1 MKNSLGLILKVL
13 GISLILSYI
22 LKYIGPWLALQPT
35 TFNGLIGISL
45 TPMAI
50 ALFLIY
56 KSQID

>member
-1 MKNSLGLILKVL
+1 MKNSLGLTLKVL

-22 LKYIGPWLALQPT
+22 LKYIGPGLALEPT
-35 TFNGLIGISL
+35 TLNGLIGISL
-45 TPMAI
+45 TPIAI

>member
-1 MKNSLGLILKVL
+1 
-13 GISLILSYI
+13 
-22 LKYIGPWLALQPT
+22 LKYIGPWLALEPT

-50 ALFLIY
+50 AIFLWL

>member
-1 MKNSLGLILKVL
+1 MKNSLGLVLKVL
-13 GISLILSYI
+13 GISLILSCI
-22 LKYIGPWLALQPT
+22 LKYIGTGLALEPT

-50 ALFLIY
+50 AIFLIY

>member
-13 GISLILSYI
+13 GISLILSCI
-22 LKYIGPWLALQPT
+22 LKYIGPWLALEPT

-45 TPMAI
+45 TPVAI
-50 ALFLIY
+50 AIFLIY